1 MRIGLFKGDFRYD
14 AANAFTD
21 ALAAAFTAAG
31 VQPMIVDLRLP
42 SEQFG
47 AQLSA
52 LFDVDDLIGLVGVNT
67 LGSSIKTEGQALHEA
82 LSVPFVSW
90 LVDHPIFHAGRLT
103 ALQGQ
108 PTLCVDQNHVRF
120 LEGLG
125 VVNAHYAP
133 LAAASPPDYY
143 SAPRWAERPG
153 RVLLAGSFDTLDN
166 LRRRFAGVI
175 AHDRA
180 AVDAGIPALS
190 DAFEALADEGPFTDD
205 QAVIDAAAFH
215 PLTFSVQ
222 QFLGVSAHYATLLQ
236 CLILWHRAKTRLTIL
251 RQLDDAGLA
260 VDLAGDG
267 WEAAGFK
274 NHRVLGGKPFSELHP
289 LFAQYRF
296 VLNAAPLFG
305 DGLHNQI
312 VYGAFAGAVV
322 CTDENP
328 QSRTLIGPGGAL
340 GYAPGDA
347 SALPAAIDRLDKTPE
362 GAAMAALGREIVMF
376 NHAWGVRARQIL
388 TIIGR

>member
-31 VQPMIVDLRLP
+31 VQPIIIDLRLP
-42 SEQFG
+42 RDQFG
-47 AQLSA
+47 AQLSS
-52 LFDVDDLIGLVGVNT
+52 LFDVDDLIGLLGINT
-67 LGSSIKTEGQALHEA
+67 LGSSIKTDGQFLCDA

-90 LVDHPIFHAGRLT
+90 LVDHPLFHAERLT

-108 PTLCVDQNHVRF
+108 PVLCVDRAHVRF

-125 VVNAHYAP
+125 VVNTHYAP
-133 LAAASPPDYY
+133 HAAASPPDYY
-143 SAPRWAERPG
+143 SAPRWMERPG
-153 RVLLAGSFDTLDN
+153 RVLLAGSFDTLDS
-166 LRRRFAGVI
+166 LRRRFATVI

-180 AVDAGIPALS
+180 AADAGIPALS
-190 DAFEALADEGPFTDD
+190 EAFEALADEGPFTSD

-222 QFLGVSAHYATLLQ
+222 QFLGISAHYTTLLQ
-236 CLILWHRAKTRLTIL
+236 CLILWHRAKMRLSIL

-260 VDLAGDG
+260 VDLVGDG

-274 NHRVLGGKPFSELHP
+274 HHRPLGGKPFTELHS

-296 VLNAAPLFG
+296 VLNAAPLFSE
-305 DGLHNQI
+305 GLHNQV
-312 VYGAFAGAVV
+312 VYGAFAGAVA

-328 QSRTLIGPGGAL
+328 QSRALIAPGGAL
-340 GYAPGDA
+340 GYPPGDA
-347 SALPAAIDRLDKTPE
+347 SGLPAAIDRLDKTPE
-362 GAAMAALGREIVMF
+362 GAAMASLGREIVMF
-376 NHAWGVRARQIL
+376 DHAWGVRVRNIL
-388 TIIGR
+388 AILGR